1 MLAVVSGSECAA
13 GQARR
18 AHAIQHGFMRWA
30 FLLQIAADT
39 PCDWHVCGTGT
50 AAAFSFTS
58 SSMRI
63 ARINHVSSRPRRGA
77 PAAFMAMLWPAEDRK
92 STRLNSSHVASSY
105 AAFCLRKKKESDA

>member
-1 MLAVVSGSECAA
+1 
-13 GQARR
+13 
-18 AHAIQHGFMRWA
+18 MRWA

-63 ARINHVSSRPRRGA
+63 ARINNVSSRPCRGA
-77 PAAFMAMLWPAEDRK
+77 PAAFMAMLWSADAHAAVLFGR
-92 STRLNSSHVASSY
+92 STVSGLG
-105 AAFCLRKKKESDA
+105 AAVVVLVGPTMAHERFVCFCL